1 MAGYNQSS
9 VGNNPNINN
18 AGFFNKMLRKLSSYG
33 MTYDIKSIKNTVSIG
48 ANEDTRDAHQAG
60 NTNNDVYMYDLFTK
74 KVLSQILDKKNIA
87 YLDRTYFDK
96 RKIMRQYSLKD
107 EIRDCVNQIAD
118 ETIIYNDY
126 NMFCDVSNVSDDFD
140 NTIKQKIKENF
151 LKIYNNFKFNDGITA
166 WNYFKDFLTDGYI
179 AYEIVYDDKQ
189 KSIEGLYRID
199 PLTLVVVSDPISGT
213 VLWIQYPDNPQLR
226 RVLLDSQ
233 IIYISYSNNNDF
245 GDVSYIEGLIRPYNQ
260 LKLIEQTKIIF
271 NMNQAAI
278 YKKFIIPTGGLTR
291 TQAEQQIYQL
301 MSEYHEEVNWDE
313 KMGTVQINGSSTQ
326 PFSKD
331 IWVPSSAEGTPD
343 IQIMNQ
349 AGNDLNEDQI
359 LKWFSNNLKKAS
371 RIPFSRFDTES
382 GGGNMY
388 NDAAEITR
396 DELKFRNF
404 IHRFRTVFKEIII
417 KPLRIQMFID
427 FPELKDDNLFKSNLN
442 IVFNSNDLLA
452 EWQYLSNLEKRSQI
466 VSTLNSNFQD
476 SEGKGYFS
484 TEYLARYIMKLSDE
498 EIEINNKYKMKE
510 KKASGESTEGGEE
523 SSGGD
528 DFGPSSGPGGGMDFG
543 SMGGGAQSSGGAQ
556 EAPTAQSG
564 GAQEAPAAQSSG
576 GAQEAP
582 TAQSGGAQE
591 APQF

>member
-9 VGNNPNINN
+9 IGNNPSINN

-33 MTYDIKSIKNTVSIG
+33 MTYDIKSIKNTVSVG
-48 ANEDTRDAHQAG
+48 ANEDTRDAHHAG
-60 NTNNDVYMYDLFTK
+60 NTNSEAYMYDLFTK
-74 KVLSQILDKKNIA
+74 KVLSQILDKKSIA

-96 RKIMRQYSLKD
+96 RKILRQYSLKD
-107 EIRDCVNQIAD
+107 EIRDCVNQICD

-126 NMFCDVSNVSDDFD
+126 NMFCDVNSISDDFD
-140 NTIKQKIKENF
+140 NTVKQKIKENF
-151 LKIYNNFKFNDGITA
+151 LKVYNNFKFNDGITA

-179 AYEIVYDDKQ
+179 SYEIVYDDKQ
-189 KSIEGLYRID
+189 KSIEGLYKID

-245 GDVSYIEGLIRPYNQ
+245 GDVSYIEGLVRPYNQ
-260 LKLIEQTKIIF
+260 LKLIEQAKIIF

-313 KMGTVQINGSSTQ
+313 KMGTVQINGSSNIPHT
-326 PFSKD
+326 KD

-359 LKWFSNNLKKAS
+359 LKWFSTNLKKAS
-371 RIPFSRFDTES
+371 RIPFARFETES
-382 GGGNMY
+382 GGGSIY
-388 NDAAEITR
+388 NDASEITR
-396 DELKFRNF
+396 DEMKFKNF
-404 IHRFRTVFKEIII
+404 IHRLRTVFKEIII
-417 KPLRIQMFID
+417 KPLRIQMYID

-442 IVFNSNDLLA
+442 IIFNSNELFE
-452 EWQYLSNLEKRSQI
+452 EWKYLNNLEKRAQI
-466 VSTLNSNFQD
+466 ASTLNSNLQD
-476 SEGKGYFS
+476 SEGKP
-484 TEYLARYIMKLSDE
+484 YLAVEWIVRNIMKFTDE
-498 EIEINNKYKMKE
+498 DIEINSKYKMKE
-510 KKASGESTEGGEE
+510 RKESVLNNEDNE
-523 SSGGD
+523 SSGD

-543 SMGGGAQSSGGAQ
+543 GMGGGETNNDLPGAQAQSTGTGGAQAQSSNAQTPETGGAQATDTGGGAQ
-556 EAPTAQSG
+556 P
-564 GAQEAPAAQSSG
+564 
-576 GAQEAP
+576 
-582 TAQSGGAQE
+582 
-591 APQF
+591 PQF